1 MKKGILLA
9 AFGSASPLGETA
21 LRGFAEKASERFP
34 DARVRFA
41 FTSDRMRSRLAAA
54 GKKTDSVKKALC
66 RMGFERYTHVAVQSL
81 HLIPGLEYE
90 ALVEETKEAREQGGP
105 QHIAVGRPLLQDPDD
120 VRLAARALLAH
131 LPPERKPDEA
141 VVCMGHGTWHGGAAS
156 YEALARAVTL
166 TDKRI
171 FIGTLEGDHGIDGL
185 LPAIQAT
192 GAKTVWLLP
201 LLSIIGKHAEQDM
214 AGTDPDS
221 WHSRIT
227 GAGFVCRPVLKGT
240 VEYAG
245 FAEIWLMHLAKAM
258 HTLTERGNEAK
269 PEKRPTKPDGF

>member
-9 AFGSASPLGETA
+9 AFGSANPLGESA
-21 LRGFAEKASERFP
+21 LKGFAEKTGARFP

-41 FTSDRMRSRLAAA
+41 FTSDRMRTRLAAV

-90 ALVEETKEAREQGGP
+90 TLLEEINEAREQGGP
-105 QHIAVGRPLLQDPDD
+105 GQITVGRPLLQDSAD
-120 VRLAARALLAH
+120 VRLAVKALLAH
-131 LPPERKPDEA
+131 LPPDRKPDEA
-141 VVCMGHGTWHGGAAS
+141 VLCMGHGTWHGGAAS
-156 YEALARAVTL
+156 YGALARAVSAA
-166 TDKRI
+166 DSRI
-171 FIGTLEGDHGIDGL
+171 FIGTLEGARGINGL
-185 LPAIQAT
+185 LPAIQKT

-214 AGTDPDS
+214 AGKGPDS
-221 WHSRIT
+221 WHSRVIA
-227 GAGFVCRPVLKGT
+227 AGFACRPVLKGT
-240 VEYAG
+240 VEYSG

-258 HTLTERGNEAK
+258 RELTIQGYDAE
-269 PEKRPTKPDGF
+269 PEKGSPDGF